1 MLSAEQLDF
10 IKDLLNKELA
20 EIEERNRE
28 KVKEMGR
35 LDDGEETFHG
45 DEADQAN
52 FIEQRNRQL
61 RLRDRDRKLINKI
74 YETLQKIDRNEYGIC
89 ESCGCDIDFERLK
102 MRPVASLCVECK
114 KEEEEREERE
124 RSLRQER

>member
-1 MLSAEQLDF
+1 MLNAEQLDY
-10 IKDLLNKELA
+10 IKKLLNEELA

-28 KVKEMGR
+28 KVKEMEVSGGG
-35 LDDGEETFHG
+35 DETFHG

-52 FIEQRNRQL
+52 FMEQRNRQL

-89 ESCGCDIDFERLK
+89 ESCGCEISFERLK
-102 MRPVASLCVECK
+102 MRPVASLCIECK

-124 RSLRQER
+124 RSLK

>member
-1 MLSAEQLDF
+1 MLTAKQLSY

-28 KVKEMGR
+28 KMGEMESMKN
-35 LDDGEETFHG
+35 DSETFHG

-52 FIEQRNRQL
+52 FMEERNRQL
-61 RLRDRDRKLINKI
+61 RMRDRDRKLINKI
-74 YETLQKIDRNEYGIC
+74 RETLHKIGIGEYGIC

-102 MRPVASLCVECK
+102 LRPVASLCIECK
-114 KEEEEREERE
+114 KEAEEREERE
-124 RSLRQER
+124 RFSR